1 MESAVC
7 KNRLGE
13 VRPAFSNVG
22 SAHLAPL
29 GTEEADARHRG
40 GDTASVPSP
49 IFPASRRDGKG
60 PAAGR
65 IGAGAPSLEAN
76 VHGARSR
83 RQGWPRRRARGML
96 GA

>member
-1 MESAVC
+1 MESTAGQ
-7 KNRLGE
+7 NRLGE
-13 VRPAFSNVG
+13 VRPGLGEVG
-22 SAHLAPL
+22 CAHLAPL

-76 VHGARSR
+76 FHGARSR
-83 RQGWPRRRARGML
+83 RRGWPRRRARGML

>member
-29 GTEEADARHRG
+29 GTEEADAHHRR
-40 GDTASVPSP
+40 GDAASVPSP
-49 IFPASRRDGKG
+49 IFPASRRNGKG

-65 IGAGAPSLEAN
+65 IDAGSPLSRAN
-76 VHGARSR
+76 LHGARSR
-83 RQGWPRRRARGML
+83 RQGWPRRRPRAML